1 MMMITQSEV
10 RVRAGP
16 FSHSLPA
23 SYALLRERLKT
34 GDIFQCEEERLR
46 QAFAREPFIL
56 HESVWALHD
65 AKDSPEVKSPLCWCL
80 PPLHSSSCAIL

>member
-1 MMMITQSEV
+1 MMMVTQSEV
-10 RVRAGP
+10 RVGAGP

-23 SYALLRERLKT
+23 SYALLRKRLKT
-34 GDIFQCEEERLR
+34 RDIFQCEEEWLQ

-65 AKDSPEVKSPLCWCL
+65 AKDSPEGKSLLSWCL
-80 PPLHSSSCAIL
+80 PPLHSSNCAIL